1 MWSRS
6 VHWRLMSIGMTQLAL
21 FLDHPQDWAHSRQ
34 VLLLP
39 ELSQVREKFYVLL
52 QVDFVRTSDGTR
64 IDVLHVVPSACFR
77 VLTHTHCI
85 FVWSPSL
92 LDFHLRHHQA

>member
-21 FLDHPQDWAHSRQ
+21 FLDHTQDWDHSRQ

-52 QVDFVRTSDGTR
+52 QVDFVRTSDDTR

-77 VLTHTHCI
+77 VLTHTLCI